1 MTSPVKI
8 GPWTATL
15 MVIANMI
22 GTGVFTSL
30 GFQVVDIQSGFPIVL
45 LWVFGGVA
53 ALCGALTY
61 AELGTALPRSGG
73 EYHLLSRIVHPAV
86 GFLSGW
92 VSATVGFAAPTA
104 LAAIAFASYSA
115 TVVKGIPIA
124 HTAASAVVIF
134 TALHC
139 ASILW
144 GTRFTNTLTVIKV
157 LLLFVFIVAAYWAGI
172 AQPISALPRPG
183 DWRLVA
189 TPSFAVSL
197 VYVAYAYTG
206 WNAAIYIVGE
216 MEDPRTLPRALF
228 SGTAVVLVLY
238 TLVNYAFMY
247 TVPFSELSGQIEVGY
262 LSASRIFGQLG
273 GNLMAISIA
282 LVLTSTISVM
292 IFVGPRIVQVMGED
306 VPLLGKLAYRNEKG
320 IPTRAILV
328 QSAITLGF
336 IYTASFQQVLLY
348 AGFTLNLIT
357 AITVAGVFLLRW
369 QEPDMERPYRTWGY
383 PWPPIIFLILSVW
396 SLTYMLIDRPWESLA
411 GLFTMSVGL
420 LIYFVD
426 IARSKW
432 FGPGLQRE

>member
-1 MTSPVKI
+1 MTSSVKI
-8 GPWTATL
+8 GTWTATL

-45 LWVFGGVA
+45 LWIFGGVA

-61 AELGTALPRSGG
+61 GELGTALPRSGG

-104 LAAIAFASYSA
+104 LAAIAFASYLA
-115 TVVKGIPIA
+115 TVVEEIPIA
-124 HTAASAVVIF
+124 HTAASVVITF

-157 LLLFVFIVAAYWAGI
+157 LLLVVFIVAAYWTGI

-216 MEDPRTLPRALF
+216 MEDPRTPSCAKTR
-228 SGTAVVLVLY
+228 
-238 TLVNYAFMY
+238 
-247 TVPFSELSGQIEVGY
+247 PF
-262 LSASRIFGQLG
+262 
-273 GNLMAISIA
+273 
-282 LVLTSTISVM
+282 
-292 IFVGPRIVQVMGED
+292 
-306 VPLLGKLAYRNEKG
+306 
-320 IPTRAILV
+320 
-328 QSAITLGF
+328 
-336 IYTASFQQVLLY
+336 
-348 AGFTLNLIT
+348 
-357 AITVAGVFLLRW
+357 
-369 QEPDMERPYRTWGY
+369 
-383 PWPPIIFLILSVW
+383 
-396 SLTYMLIDRPWESLA
+396 
-411 GLFTMSVGL
+411 
-420 LIYFVD
+420 
-426 IARSKW
+426 
-432 FGPGLQRE
+432 